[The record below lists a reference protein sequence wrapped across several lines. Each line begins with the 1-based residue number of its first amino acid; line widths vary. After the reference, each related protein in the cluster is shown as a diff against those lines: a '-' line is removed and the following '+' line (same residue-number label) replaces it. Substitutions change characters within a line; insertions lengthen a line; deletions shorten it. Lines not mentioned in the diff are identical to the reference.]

1 MKQISQEY
9 ILNLT
14 FVKALNREELL
25 IKKYSDYYKRCNDKE
40 TKKML
45 KNFYESS
52 NYHIKLLRE
61 LMMNLDIKIS
71 GGRLK

>member
-1 MKQISQEY
+1 MKHISQEY
-9 ILNLT
+9 ILNFT

-61 LMMNLDIKIS
+61 LMMNLDIKVS

>member
-9 ILNLT
+9 ILNFT

-40 TKKML
+40 TRKML
-45 KNFYESS
+45 KGFYESS
-52 NYHIKLLRE
+52 TNHIKLLRE
-61 LMMNLDIKIS
+61 SMTNFDIKIS
-71 GGRLK
+71 GGTLK